1 MQSETE
7 NYMRQ
12 ILNLGDDI
20 KLAGAEIQLSEKMS
34 WKQVETESYP
44 LTGRKNTDF
53 LLNNLYS
60 AFLADTGG
68 ALGLFLGLSILQI
81 FTWIGKLWL
90 ATVRWFVN
98 LKHKIYEKRNIA
110 CHSPTCT
117 SKNPFVKDLPTP
129 IEYQL

>member
-7 NYMRQ
+7 DYMRQ

-44 LTGRKNTDF
+44 LTGRQKAGFVIVNF
-53 LLNNLYS
+53 S
-60 AFLADTGG
+60 SGFLADTGG
-68 ALGLFLGLSILQI
+68 SLGLFLGLSVLQI
-81 FTWIGKLWL
+81 FTWIGNLWL
-90 ATVRWFVN
+90 ATVRWFVS
-98 LKHKIYEKRNIA
+98 LKHKIYQKRNIA

-117 SKNPFVKDLPTP
+117 SKNLFVKDLPTP